1 MKTFIALTTAA
12 LVMAAA
18 TTATTVRAQQP
29 DPAKAAAGQKVFETQ
44 KCGTCHAVKEG
55 EKKPAGS
62 LVGVSQKM
70 SDADIK
76 KWLTDTAAME
86 AKLPKKPAMSM
97 ATFMKTHKLADADV
111 DALVAYMKT
120 LK

>member
-1 MKTFIALTTAA
+1 MKALVGVTTAA
-12 LVMAAA
+12 LVIAVAM
-18 TTATTVRAQQP
+18 TATAVRAQQP

-44 KCGTCHAVKEG
+44 KCSTCHAVKDG
-55 EKKPAGS
+55 EKKPASS
-62 LVGVSQKM
+62 LVGVSAKL
-70 SDADIK
+70 SDADMK

-97 ATFMKTHKLADADV
+97 ATFMKTHKLSDADV
-111 DALVAYMKT
+111 DALVAYMKS